1 MLVKIQAIYS
11 ISLIMAKNYQYH
23 FIPNTHLDREWTLD
37 FEHTRKMTVDFIDD
51 LLVIMKKIP
60 EYTFLLDS
68 QAVPLE
74 DYLEIRPE
82 KRAELKKHI
91 SAGRINAGP
100 WYSALDMNTITG
112 ESVVRN
118 MLYGHLTVEE
128 FGEPMK
134 VGYTPFGWG
143 QVSQLPQIYK
153 GFGIDVAMFYRGI
166 TRDQAPRSEFTW
178 RGADGSE
185 LLVSRFGMGARYNFY
200 FGVWRKALYKTQN
213 HRLHRR
219 FFWHEDSSPFKLCD
233 ESNRYNHGY
242 VFPNDWKM
250 DKDAAEDAF
259 KKLVEEEKTHFGT
272 PHIALMHGMD
282 TSTPDLREAE
292 ILEQCKDIAKKDG
305 NVFYSSLARYAKDL
319 KKAVKGEKLPVIE
332 GEVRHL
338 QMNKYGFNYIANDII
353 SARTR
358 QKLLLAQTENALVK
372 KAEPFGLM
380 AWLNGAQ
387 WLEPFYNLSW
397 RQYLKCHA
405 HDTIGGCG
413 IDRIEQ
419 DATYRLRDSI
429 SISDMIAS
437 ESLYALQ
444 AKIDT
449 SSLDKN
455 AVILTVFN
463 PLPFERSEV
472 VSAFVDVAREIEG
485 KGFAMED
492 FEGNSVEFGIVPT
505 NYYGKVF
512 RDHADLALMSYA
524 DEYELNFFAEKVPA
538 YGYKTFL
545 LKRVKDAQKAKSA
558 KGFELEN
565 EFLKAKVN
573 SDGTITV
580 LDKASKQAYENLNS
594 FEDGGEMG
602 HSWSHVSPINDLI
615 VSSKGVKAK
624 LSRVS
629 SGAVSNTIR
638 AEFTLKIPSDTPRSS
653 DYMDWRQS
661 TRLAKNLVPTVFVV
675 EYTLKAGAKNVEV
688 KVEFENKCRNHRL
701 RAVFDSGVKSE
712 NNFAESVFDV
722 AVRRHIRDKKN
733 PYVEFPE
740 LTFPMARFSGL
751 RDAKRGFAV
760 LGGGLHEYETFADG
774 KYALTITRAYENKI
788 CTSGDFDLEYKPGD
802 LSQGIG
808 QHSYKYALCFGDF
821 GEDYELLFKQAD
833 EFSAPLLAAET
844 KSRKGGKLPLS
855 ASFMSVEGDAIQLSA
870 AKKAAR
876 SNSISVRL
884 FNPSGK
890 AKKCVVKFA
899 KPVKEAK
906 LCNLNEE
913 GAKRAKIAN
922 GAVAVE
928 LGPKKIQTILINL
941 K

>member
-1 MLVKIQAIYS
+1 
-11 ISLIMAKNYQYH
+11 MAQKYKYH

-60 EYTFLLDS
+60 GYTFLLDS

-128 FGEPMK
+128 FGKPMK

-153 GFGIDVAMFYRGI
+153 GFGVDVAMFYRGI
-166 TRDQAPRSEFTW
+166 TREQAPRSEFIW

-200 FGVWRKALYKTQN
+200 FGVWRKALYKTQT
-213 HRLHRR
+213 HRQHRR

-233 ESNRYNHGY
+233 DSNRYNHGY
-242 VFPNDWKM
+242 VFPNNWKM
-250 DKDAAEDAF
+250 DKSAAEEAF

-305 NVFYSSLARYAKDL
+305 DVFYSSLPRYAEDL
-319 KKAVKGEKLPVIE
+319 KKAVKGQKLPVIE

-338 QMNKYGFNYIANDII
+338 SMNKYGFNYIANDII
-353 SARTR
+353 SARSR
-358 QKLLLAQTENALVK
+358 QKVLLGATENALIK

-380 AWLNGAQ
+380 AWLNGAP
-387 WLEPFYNLSW
+387 WLEPFYNLAW

-429 SISDMIAS
+429 SLSDMIAS

-449 SSLDKN
+449 SKLDKN
-455 AVILTVFN
+455 AIVITVFN
-463 PLPFERSEV
+463 PLPFARSAT

-485 KGFAMED
+485 KGFEMSDYAGKAVKFD
-492 FEGNSVEFGIVPT
+492 IFPT

-524 DEYELNFFAEKVPA
+524 DEFALNFFAENVPA
-538 YGYKTFL
+538 LGYKTYL
-545 LKRVKDAQKAKSA
+545 LKRTASAKKPAQKKDF
-558 KGFELEN
+558 KLEN
-565 EFLKAKVN
+565 EFLKATVN
-573 SDGTITV
+573 ADGTITV
-580 LDKASKQAYENLNS
+580 QDKTSNETYSNLNY

-602 HSWSHVSPINDLI
+602 HSWSHVSPIKDLI
-615 VSSKGVKAK
+615 VSSKGAKAK
-624 LSRVS
+624 LSRAVS
-629 SGAVSNTIR
+629 GEVSNTIR
-638 AEFTLKIPSDTPRSS
+638 AEFVLKIPADTPRSS

-661 TRLAKNLVPTVFVV
+661 TRVAKNLIATTFAV
-675 EYTLKAGAKNVEV
+675 EYTLKAGAKNIEV

-701 RAVFDSGVKSE
+701 RAMFNTGVKTE
-712 NNFAESVFDV
+712 NNFAESVFDI

-733 PYVEFPE
+733 PYADFPE

-802 LSQGIG
+802 LSQCIG
-808 QHSYKYALCFGDF
+808 AHTYKYALCFGEF
-821 GEDYELLFKQAD
+821 GASFESLYKQAD

-844 KSRKGGKLPLS
+844 KARKGGKLPLE
-855 ASFMSVEGDAIQLSA
+855 ASFMSVEGGAVQLSC

-876 SNSISVRL
+876 SNAVAVRL
-884 FNPSGK
+884 FNPS
-890 AKKCVVKFA
+890 AKPQKCVVKFA
-899 KPVKEAK
+899 RAAK
-906 LCNLNEE
+906 SAWLANLNEE
-913 GAKRAKIAN
+913 KQKAAKLSS
-922 GAVAVE
+922 GGVSVE
-928 LGPKKIQTILINL
+928 LAPKKIQTILVEL